1 MKLKGC
7 RSTYKHIKL
16 IFWNWKYS
24 RFRLIGTPVN
34 WDSRL
39 FGTNLKEQKP
49 NQGANSKFNRLIG
62 TTFRLIGTVNLRSQ
76 YIFSDFIELKRYK
89 NKRRT
94 TLDSF
99 LRWIAYKKVQVDWL
113 TDWLF
118 KHRIG
123 ETGGPIDLKFG
134 EIIFIVM

>member
-1 MKLKGC
+1 MPLK
-7 RSTYKHIKL
+7 
-16 IFWNWKYS
+16 
-24 RFRLIGTPVN
+24 

-49 NQGANSKFNRLIG
+49 NQEASSKFIRLIG

-89 NKRRT
+89 NKRQT

-99 LRWIAYKKVQVDWL
+99 LHRL
-113 TDWLF
+113 TLN
-118 KHRIG
+118 KHCTG
-123 ETGGPIDLKFG
+123 ETAGGPIDLKSG
-134 EIIFIVM
+134 EVISIVMQALP